1 MKTPP
6 PDYMPQLDSLRALAV
21 FTVMIHHWLPG
32 FLGFGPW
39 GDLGVRCFF
48 VLSGFLITGIL
59 LRARVAVE
67 SGRSTVGWQMR
78 QFYIRRSLR
87 IFPIYYLTLLAGVL
101 VGMQVM
107 RQTFWWHATYCS
119 NIFFALPGRWQGC
132 MGYTSHLWSL
142 SVEEHFYLLW
152 PALMLLLPR
161 KRLPAFFLA
170 GIAGGVLTRAG
181 LAAAFG
187 PENVALKVLLPSC
200 LDSLVAGAL
209 LAWAFSPGSG
219 LARASVNRWL
229 QRGFPAVTALF
240 LGRCA
245 LDYFGIG
252 AAFLAVVGPLLESA
266 FFVVVVAQC
275 ASGVPGLAGRVL
287 NLAPLQY
294 LGRISYGLY
303 LYHMFAGYIAGII
316 AGKLGWAVPGPG
328 LARFALFFA
337 MSVLAAALSERFIER
352 PCNRLKRFFPSS
364 PSERQPV
371 RAGGAAPLI
380 GREPE
385 VAQ

>member
-1 MKTPP
+1 MKEKT

-59 LRARVAVE
+59 LRARAAVE
-67 SGRSTVGWQMR
+67 SGRSSTGWQMR

-101 VGMQVM
+101 VGMAVM

-119 NIFFALPGRWQGC
+119 NIYFALLNRWE
-132 MGYTSHLWSL
+132 GYTSHLWSL
-142 SVEEHFYLLW
+142 SVEEHFYLIW
-152 PALMLLLPR
+152 PALVLLLPR
-161 KRLPAFFLA
+161 KWLPSFFLA
-170 GIAGGVLTRAG
+170 SIAAGVLTRAG
-181 LAAAFG
+181 LAATLG
-187 PENVALKVLLPSC
+187 PEHITIKVLLPSC

-209 LAWAFSPGSG
+209 LAWAFSPASG
-219 LARASVNRWL
+219 LARSSANRWL
-229 QRGFPAVTALF
+229 QRSFPAVTALF
-240 LGRCA
+240 LARCA

-252 AAFLAVVGPLLESA
+252 KPFLAVAGPLIEAA
-266 FFVVVVAQC
+266 FFTVVVARC
-275 ASGVPGLAGRVL
+275 AVGVPGLAGRAL

-303 LYHMFAGYIAGII
+303 LYHMFSGYIAGII
-316 AGKLGWAVPGPG
+316 AGKLGCAVPGPG

-337 MSVLAAALSERFIER
+337 MSVLAAAISERLIER
-352 PCNRLKRFFPSS
+352 PCNRLKRFFPSNTGK
-364 PSERQPV
+364 SERPPAP
-371 RAGGAAPLI
+371 AGRPASLI
-380 GREPE
+380 PGEPE
-385 VAQ
+385 EAK

>member
-1 MKTPP
+1 MKETT

-59 LRARVAVE
+59 LRARTAVE
-67 SGRSTVGWQMR
+67 GGRSTTGWQMR

-119 NIFFALPGRWQGC
+119 NIYFALLNGWE
-132 MGYTSHLWSL
+132 GYVSHLWSL
-142 SVEEHFYLLW
+142 SVEEHFYLVW
-152 PALMLLLPR
+152 PALVLLLPR
-161 KRLPAFFLA
+161 RWLPSFFA
-170 GIAGGVLTRAG
+170 ASIAAGVLTRAG
-181 LAAAFG
+181 LAATLG
-187 PENVALKVLLPSC
+187 PEHITLKVLLPSC

-209 LAWAFSPGSG
+209 LAWVFSPASG
-219 LARASVNRWL
+219 MARSSANRWL
-229 QRGFPAVTALF
+229 QRAFPAVAVLF

-245 LDYFGIG
+245 LDYFGI
-252 AAFLAVVGPLLESA
+252 AKPFLAVAGPLVDAA
-266 FFVVVVAQC
+266 FFVVVVARC
-275 ASGVPGLAGRVL
+275 AGGVPGLAGRAM

-303 LYHMFAGYIAGII
+303 LYHMFSGYIAGII
-316 AGKLGWAVPGPG
+316 AGKLGCAVPAPG

-337 MSVLAAALSERFIER
+337 MSVLAAALSERLIER
-352 PCNRLKRFFPSS
+352 PCNRLKRFFPSNTGK
-364 PSERQPV
+364 SERPPAQ
-371 RAGGAAPLI
+371 AGRPASLI
-380 GREPE
+380 PGEPE
-385 VAQ
+385 AAK